1 MFAQDKIVTINH
13 STSFQ
18 AEDNDSII
26 YGEITNHN
34 TIDSGY
40 SEKLIY
46 DSINNYLKMK
56 EEYFNDKLTRITKY
70 NKNKL
75 PIEVREYL
83 IDSSVCI
90 TYFRDNGLPS
100 SKSYRTNNDIEIR
113 DQITWY
119 TNGKIA
125 SYGEYCIL
133 TDNNR
138 DSLEMKYQIISN
150 FGVAKVVMWLNDKCG
165 IWRYWNE
172 DGILIK
178 EEFWENG
185 DLVSKTY
192 DAQGNLIGEGKFENA
207 FNPARSLLKR

>member
-1 MFAQDKIVTINH
+1 MHYIKLFISILFIGYGSSMFAQDKIVTINH

-90 TYFRDNGLPS
+90 TYFRDNG
-100 SKSYRTNNDIEIR
+100 
-113 DQITWY
+113 
-119 TNGKIA
+119 
-125 SYGEYCIL
+125 
-133 TDNNR
+133 
-138 DSLEMKYQIISN
+138 
-150 FGVAKVVMWLNDKCG
+150 
-165 IWRYWNE
+165 
-172 DGILIK
+172 
-178 EEFWENG
+178 
-185 DLVSKTY
+185 
-192 DAQGNLIGEGKFENA
+192 
-207 FNPARSLLKR
+207 